1 MKSMASVLTK
11 AFVNHLDE
19 KNWFDSTYIGF
30 DERRNMETA
39 LDLIDVVKNKDGFVL
54 KNLQH
59 LMILNIMRL
68 SLTDWIM
75 LL

>member
-1 MKSMASVLTK
+1 
-11 AFVNHLDE
+11 
-19 KNWFDSTYIGF
+19 
-30 DERRNMETA
+30 META